1 MKFLDPRT
9 HGFLDYLAVLIL
21 AMAPAVLGFEG
32 TPALVCYLVA
42 LAQLVVSLLTAYPV
56 SIATVIPFRLHG
68 AIQLLLGIV
77 LVLAPSLLSFS
88 PFDNARPFFAVMG
101 LLLGLLFAC
110 TDYKAV
116 PDLYRSYGIGRQR
129 VWTH

>member
-9 HGFLDYLAVLIL
+9 HGLLDYLAVLIL
-21 AMAPAVLGFEG
+21 ALAPAVLGFEG

-42 LAQLVVSLLTAYPV
+42 LTHLVVSLLTAYPL
-56 SIATVIPFRLHG
+56 SIATIIPFPLHG

-110 TDYKAV
+110 TNYKAA
-116 PDLYRSYGIGRQR
+116 PDPYRSYFGRQR

>member
-9 HGFLDYLAVLIL
+9 HGLLDYLTVLIL

-32 TPALVCYLVA
+32 TPALISYLVA
-42 LAQLVVSLLTAYPV
+42 LALLVVSLLTAYPISV
-56 SIATVIPFRLHG
+56 ATVIPFRLHG
-68 AIQLLLGIV
+68 GIQLLLGIV

-88 PFDNARPFFAVMG
+88 PFDNARPFFAVTG
-101 LLLGLLFAC
+101 LLMGLLFAC
-110 TDYKAV
+110 TDYKGA
-116 PDLYRSYGIGRQR
+116 PDPYRRYGIGRQR